1 MPSAGMIPPPN
12 TTMSSAPSAE
22 HHDVLGALLP
32 EQPQHLGEERHAGP
46 GEHREADAVGVLL
59 ERGGDDLAGCPVR
72 AGADDLRPRLAQG
85 TRDDLGSA
93 R

>member
-1 MPSAGMIPPPN
+1 MPACTQPVIARVGAPGVKMPATPRSSSSGMPSAGMIPPPN

-46 GEHREADAVGVLL
+46 GEHR
-59 ERGGDDLAGCPVR
+59 
-72 AGADDLRPRLAQG
+72 
-85 TRDDLGSA
+85 
-93 R
+93 